1 MGNLIS
7 LIMATESPVLIVI
20 LSIALVYLFVK
31 AVYESGKWILD
42 RLNGYHKIRN
52 EAEDKDA
59 EIEARI
65 SKLEAHD
72 KWQYSKLNEV
82 ADEMK
87 KLIGM
92 VQQVQDTQA
101 QTIIDTYRGTIF
113 RIYHDVTRQGYIN
126 QTELDRFI
134 SLVEQYKKAG
144 GNGIVDEKV
153 YPEVMKL
160 PIKAEKD

>member
-7 LIMATESPVLIVI
+7 MIMAADSPVLVVI
-20 LSIALVYLFVK
+20 LSIALVYLLVK
-31 AVYESGKWILD
+31 AVYDAGKWIID
-42 RLNGYHKIRN
+42 RLNGYHQIKN
-52 EAEDKDA
+52 DAEDKEQTVDS
-59 EIEARI
+59 RI
-65 SKLEAHD
+65 TKLESHD
-72 KWQYSKLNEV
+72 KYQFNKLNEV
-82 ADEMK
+82 CDEVK
-87 KLIGM
+87 KLINM

-101 QTIIDTYRGTIF
+101 RAIVDTYRGTIF

>member
-52 EAEDKDA
+52 EVEDKDA

-126 QTELDRFI
+126 QTELDRFCD
-134 SLVEQYKKAG
+134 LVRRYKEAG
-144 GNGIVDEKV
+144 GDGIVDEKV
-153 YPEVMKL
+153 YPEVLAL

>member
-7 LIMATESPVLIVI
+7 LIMAADSPVLIVI
-20 LSIALVYLFVK
+20 LSIALVYLFIK
-31 AVYESGKWILD
+31 AIYESGKWILD

-52 EAEDKDA
+52 EVEDKDA
-59 EIEARI
+59 ETEARI

-72 KWQYSKLNEV
+72 KFQFNKLNEV
-82 ADEMK
+82 CEEVK
-87 KLIGM
+87 TLIGM

-126 QTELDRFI
+126 QTELDRFCD
-134 SLVEQYKKAG
+134 LVRRYKEAG
-144 GNGIVDEKV
+144 GDGIVDEKV
-153 YPEVMKL
+153 YPEVIKL